1 MHSVIFFTKFD
12 FHNSAFESLFSQ
24 IIRVW
29 KLFWLV
35 VTYFSCKLLCL
46 QWEFALALNI
56 EQVTTNM
63 ENLEKCQFL
72 TKSGKTW
79 KSQGKILKMVF
90 RLLVFWKFF
99 LSQWKSYIKPIIFS
113 FDQFNMNSMFANSTL
128 FTINKIYQIFYAL
141 SYGWKGLS
149 ERLRVYY

>member
-46 QWEFALALNI
+46 QWEFALPLNI
-56 EQVTTNM
+56 EQVTTNL

-99 LSQWKSYIKPIIFS
+99 SVSEKVISNLLFSVLISLIWTVCLQILLFLPLIKFIRS
-113 FDQFNMNSMFANSTL
+113 FMHWVMGEKVHQ
-128 FTINKIYQIFYAL
+128 
-141 SYGWKGLS
+141 KG
-149 ERLRVYY
+149 